1 MQFLD
6 FFILFGL
13 VFQFGVGL
21 DLDTEDDTVAAFIPE
36 QMVPLGI
43 CNNRDSHGYPTC
55 LTHKFANGKLYF
67 RLGSYGYSRTRA
79 SHACNVMGGYLA
91 VPENQDEND
100 AINVLLNRAVG
111 GAQFALMTEQED
123 TESGIGTLQ
132 YNSYCMSHTI
142 DEVFNTK

>member
-43 CNNRDSHGYPTC
+43 CNNRGRPP
-55 LTHKFANGKLYF
+55 F
-67 RLGSYGYSRTRA
+67 RLSLFNPPFQHALFFSFLNHQNENYGHELIFVGSETHFGR
-79 SHACNVMGGYLA
+79 C
-91 VPENQDEND
+91 
-100 AINVLLNRAVG
+100 
-111 GAQFALMTEQED
+111 F
-123 TESGIGTLQ
+123 
-132 YNSYCMSHTI
+132 
-142 DEVFNTK
+142 